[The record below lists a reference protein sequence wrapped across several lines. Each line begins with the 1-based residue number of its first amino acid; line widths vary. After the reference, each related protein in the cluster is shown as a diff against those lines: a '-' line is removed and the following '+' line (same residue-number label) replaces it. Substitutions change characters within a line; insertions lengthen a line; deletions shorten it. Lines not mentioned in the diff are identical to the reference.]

1 MSEGLLCPVQINGR
15 SSVLRCSLGTTLAKM
30 GQPGPAIGCLREAIR
45 ADPANPL
52 ARFELAGVY
61 LTQEHFHDALAELTL
76 LRVSQCLARP
86 SDTKGLKAH
95 QCWKEDLPEACFG
108 IATNGCA

>member
-1 MSEGLLCPVQINGR
+1 M
-15 SSVLRCSLGTTLAKM
+15 LRCSLGTTLAKM
-30 GQPGPAIGCLREAIR
+30 GQPGAAVGCLREAIR

-76 LRVSQCLARP
+76 LRVSQCPRRDSQCP
-86 SDTKGLKAH
+86 VHISVGRRNCLKHAVA
-95 QCWKEDLPEACFG
+95 QQPTFAPGGPLWQNYL
-108 IATNGCA
+108 

>member
-1 MSEGLLCPVQINGR
+1 MSGGMLRRAQINGR

-30 GQPGPAIGCLREAIR
+30 GQPGAAVGALREAIC
-45 ADPANPL
+45 ADPGNPL

-76 LRVSQCLARP
+76 LRVSQYPRH
-86 SDTKGLKAH
+86 K
-95 QCWKEDLPEACFG
+95 F
-108 IATNGCA
+108 